1 MTKMSTLSAVII
13 LSAAVAMPA
22 FAQDEA
28 GVRGPGSRDRL
39 ETHHSG
45 ARDNDR
51 GENQMNGPSNGPSN
65 VNIDTEEHERNL
77 EDFGF
82 SGKDPSRVG
91 GEDPYLNPE

>member
-1 MTKMSTLSAVII
+1 MTKMSALSAVII

-28 GVRGPGSRDRL
+28 GVLGPGSRDRL
-39 ETHHSG
+39 ETHHRG

-51 GENQMNGPSNGPSN
+51 GENQTNGSSN

-82 SGKDPSRVG
+82 SGKAPSRVG
-91 GEDPYLNPE
+91 GEDPYLTPE

>member
-28 GVRGPGSRDRL
+28 GVLGPGSRDRL
-39 ETHHSG
+39 ETRQCQH
-45 ARDNDR
+45 
-51 GENQMNGPSNGPSN
+51 
-65 VNIDTEEHERNL
+65 TEEHERNL

-82 SGKDPSRVG
+82 SGKAPSRVG
-91 GEDPYLNPE
+91 GEDPYLKPE

>member
-13 LSAAVAMPA
+13 FSAAVAMPA

-28 GVRGPGSRDRL
+28 GVLGPGSRDRL
-39 ETHHSG
+39 ETDHSR

-51 GENQMNGPSNGPSN
+51 RENQMNGPFNGPSS
-65 VNIDTEEHERNL
+65 VNIDTEEQQRNL

>member
-45 ARDNDR
+45 ARDGARDNDR
-51 GENQMNGPSNGPSN
+51 GENQMNGPSN

-91 GEDPYLNPE
+91 GEDPSLNPE